1 MTADVQFTSTQN
13 SYTHQWLQSHNYY
26 RCGIL
31 PSYYTVVIRVIIRY
45 VVCGQVQIASNLLCL
60 HALSSAN
67 DDAPWLLWLLWNV
80 TMDPCAF
87 TCGFIYYSALLRL

>member
-1 MTADVQFTSTQN
+1 MTADVQLSSTQN
-13 SYTHQWLQSHNYY
+13 SYTHQWLCNSYYY

-45 VVCGQVQIASNLLCL
+45 VVCGQVQIASNLICL

-67 DDAPWLLWLLWNV
+67 E
-80 TMDPCAF
+80 
-87 TCGFIYYSALLRL
+87 